1 MAKDIKKSKKVN
13 VRIYCST
20 KVTTPNKFNCDDEIN
35 VFLSNYFYILKEF
48 KGIFY
53 QFGNESKNKKFNEKY
68 LFISMYSEES
78 VTISLN
84 VHFGLNETGF
94 LMNTG
99 NFFNKTKE
107 KLKNTKG
114 ASVNIDNITDLRKK
128 ISKKRID
135 ISNRYFLV
143 EIVLRKKEKMKAN
156 LLGFPNK
163 VEENKKIISN
173 EEKEKKFQQKKV
185 FINKILFWLNQN
197 RK

>member
-1 MAKDIKKSKKVN
+1 MQFSKYEGNNSK
-13 VRIYCST
+13 
-20 KVTTPNKFNCDDEIN
+20 NKQDPCFAIFSLNCDDEIN

-78 VTISLN
+78 VTISIN

-135 ISNRYFLV
+135 ISNR
-143 EIVLRKKEKMKAN
+143 
-156 LLGFPNK
+156 
-163 VEENKKIISN
+163 
-173 EEKEKKFQQKKV
+173 
-185 FINKILFWLNQN
+185 
-197 RK
+197 